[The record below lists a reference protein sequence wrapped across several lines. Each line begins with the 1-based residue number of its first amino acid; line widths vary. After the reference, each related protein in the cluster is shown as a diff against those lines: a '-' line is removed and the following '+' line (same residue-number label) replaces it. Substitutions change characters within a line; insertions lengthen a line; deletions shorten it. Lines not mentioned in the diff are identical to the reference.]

1 MMSFSEN
8 VKKIKNSKAVSVIK
22 KILESKFF
30 PFISAAVILFGY
42 YFSLDLLNIYYVAIC
57 ILLVLLFLDDS
68 TPIIGIFLFMN
79 IILSKEH
86 SPAININGSEYLYQP
101 EVLSQI
107 IAVVALLIVIVLIKI
122 AIAIKNKQ
130 FKFSP
135 MFFGLAVLFVALLL
149 NGIFAEGYSYG
160 YFLFGLAV
168 AASFLGI
175 FMYGACT
182 ITPNKET
189 YEKIAWAFIAMSLT
203 MIIELVVAYL
213 TTEDLIVDG
222 VIVRGR
228 LTYGWGVYNTMG
240 MLLTMSLPAAFYLAG
255 RYKYGW
261 LFTIYA
267 IIVFIANWFSM
278 SRQAMIGSTII
289 FVLCTIVLLVKGR
302 NKLINFAVIIAVIA
316 ALAIYISVC
325 WDQVSTLFSSILAA
339 LDTGSGRT
347 ILYEQALENFA
358 KYPIFGIGFCSPETT
373 DYAGELVFPLTYH
386 DTILQFL
393 GSCGAVGLFAYGL
406 HRAQTVISYVK
417 NITVERTFVALT
429 ILALLIVSIFDNH
442 LFHFFPTLVYSM
454 LVAVMVNSEKL
465 KD

>member
-1 MMSFSEN
+1 
-8 VKKIKNSKAVSVIK
+8 
-22 KILESKFF
+22 
-30 PFISAAVILFGY
+30 
-42 YFSLDLLNIYYVAIC
+42 
-57 ILLVLLFLDDS
+57 
-68 TPIIGIFLFMN
+68 
-79 IILSKEH
+79 
-86 SPAININGSEYLYQP
+86 
-101 EVLSQI
+101 
-107 IAVVALLIVIVLIKI
+107 
-122 AIAIKNKQ
+122 
-130 FKFSP
+130 
-135 MFFGLAVLFVALLL
+135 
-149 NGIFAEGYSYG
+149 
-160 YFLFGLAV
+160 
-168 AASFLGI
+168 
-175 FMYGACT
+175 
-182 ITPNKET
+182 
-189 YEKIAWAFIAMSLT
+189 
-203 MIIELVVAYL
+203 
-213 TTEDLIVDG
+213 
-222 VIVRGR
+222 
-228 LTYGWGVYNTMG
+228 
-240 MLLTMSLPAAFYLAG
+240 
-255 RYKYGW
+255 
-261 LFTIYA
+261 
-267 IIVFIANWFSM
+267 M